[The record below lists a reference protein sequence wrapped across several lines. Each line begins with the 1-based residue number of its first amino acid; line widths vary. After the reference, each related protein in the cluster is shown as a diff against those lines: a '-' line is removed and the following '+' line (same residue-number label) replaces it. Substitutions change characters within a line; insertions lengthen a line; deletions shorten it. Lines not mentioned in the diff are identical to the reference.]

1 MAEDI
6 RTMADTT
13 GVAAFHHQFEKPY
26 CVLLDSEY
34 CSMGRMIG
42 AKACEKAGYTYY
54 DAVILLELLNDPE
67 VDVAFMKKV
76 ETQLRRKR
84 MSREEILAVDGYQK
98 LTEAFDRAVAMAL
111 AKGPCLIHDRAVR
124 ETIEKQGYSVFSV
137 LNYATDV
144 KTKIERAKLS
154 PDNNDCHSEEDYI
167 VRIQEEDNIRF
178 NHHHARSDTTWGD
191 KTAYDLCL
199 NAETLGRDY
208 AGVVLA
214 NILSAER

>member
-6 RTMADTT
+6 RTMQDTT

-67 VDVAFMKKV
+67 VTVEFMEKV
-76 ETQLRRKR
+76 ENQLRKKHL
-84 MSREEILAVDGYQK
+84 SREEILSIDGYEK
-98 LTEAFDRAVAMAL
+98 LIKAFDKAIDLAL
-111 AKGPCLIHDRAVR
+111 SKGPCLIHDRAVK
-124 ETIEKQGYSVFSV
+124 EEIEMRGYSVFTV
-137 LNYATDV
+137 LNYATDMN
-144 KTKIERAKLS
+144 TKIERAKLS
-154 PDNNDCHSEEDYI
+154 PANNDCKSNAEYI
-167 VRIQEEDNIRF
+167 IRIQEEDNIRY
-178 NHHHARSDTTWGD
+178 NYHHAKSDSTWGD
-191 KTAYDLCL
+191 KATYDLCL

-208 AGVVLA
+208 TGEVLA
-214 NILSAER
+214 NILSGR

>member
-6 RTMADTT
+6 RTMRDTT

-54 DAVILLELLNDPE
+54 DAVILLDMLNDPE
-67 VDVAFMKKV
+67 VNVEFMEKV
-76 ETQLRRKR
+76 EKQLRNRHLSK
-84 MSREEILAVDGYQK
+84 EEILAVDGYQK
-98 LTEAFDRAVAMAL
+98 LNDAFDKAIDMAL
-111 AKGPCLIHDRAVR
+111 GKGPCLIHDRAIK
-124 ETIEKQGYSVFSV
+124 EDIEKRGYSVFTV
-137 LNYATDV
+137 LNYATDS
-144 KTKIERAKLS
+144 KSKIERAKLS
-154 PDNNDCHSEEDYI
+154 PANSDCHSDEEFLA
-167 VRIQEEDNIRF
+167 RIQEEDNIRY
-178 NHHHARSDTTWGD
+178 NTHHAKSDTTWGD

-208 AGVVLA
+208 AGEVLA
-214 NILSAER
+214 NVLNGR

>member
-54 DAVILLELLNDPE
+54 DAVILLDLLNDKE
-67 VDVAFMKKV
+67 VNVEFMAKV
-76 ETQLRRKR
+76 ENQLRNRHLSK
-84 MSREEILAVDGYQK
+84 EEILAVDGYQK
-98 LTEAFDRAVAMAL
+98 LNDAFDKAIDMAL
-111 AKGPCLIHDRAVR
+111 AKGPCLIHDRAIK
-124 ETIEKQGYSVFSV
+124 EDIEKRGYSVFTV
-137 LNYATDV
+137 LNYATDN

-154 PDNNDCHSEEDYI
+154 PANSDCHSDEEFLA
-167 VRIQEEDNIRF
+167 RIQEEDNIRY
-178 NHHHARSDTTWGD
+178 NTHHAKSDTTWGD
-191 KTAYDLCL
+191 KATYDLCL
-199 NAETLGRDY
+199 NAETLGKDY
-208 AGVVLA
+208 AIEVLA
-214 NILSAER
+214 NILNGR

>member
-54 DAVILLELLNDPE
+54 DAVILLDLLNDPE
-67 VDVAFMKKV
+67 VNVEFMEKV
-76 ETQLRRKR
+76 ERQLRNKHL
-84 MSREEILAVDGYQK
+84 SREEILSIDGYEK
-98 LTEAFDRAVAMAL
+98 LTKAFDKAIDMAL
-111 AKGPCLIHDRAVR
+111 AKGPCLIHDRAIKEDIVKR
-124 ETIEKQGYSVFSV
+124 GYSVFTV
-137 LNYATDV
+137 LNYATDIN
-144 KTKIERAKLS
+144 TKIERAKLS
-154 PDNNDCHSEEDYI
+154 TSNNDCHTEEEYI
-167 VRIQEEDNIRF
+167 TRIQEEDNIRY
-178 NHHHARSDTTWGD
+178 NSHLAKSDTTWGD
-191 KTAYDLCL
+191 KATYDLCL

-208 AGVVLA
+208 AGEVLA
-214 NILSAER
+214 SILNGR

>member
-6 RTMADTT
+6 RTMQDTT

-67 VDVAFMKKV
+67 VTVEFMEKV
-76 ETQLRRKR
+76 ENQLRKKHL
-84 MSREEILAVDGYQK
+84 SREEILSIDGYEK
-98 LTEAFDRAVAMAL
+98 LIKAFDKAIDLAL
-111 AKGPCLIHDRAVR
+111 SKGPCLIHDRAVK
-124 ETIEKQGYSVFSV
+124 EEIEMRGYSVFTV
-137 LNYATDV
+137 LNYATDMN
-144 KTKIERAKLS
+144 TKIERAKLS
-154 PDNNDCHSEEDYI
+154 PSNNDCKSNAEYI
-167 VRIQEEDNIRF
+167 IRIQEEDNIRY
-178 NHHHARSDTTWGD
+178 NYHHAKSDSTWGD
-191 KTAYDLCL
+191 KATYDLCL

-208 AGVVLA
+208 TGEVLA
-214 NILSAER
+214 NILSGR